1 MRTVAFYISL
11 VLVFTIPWEN
21 AVTLGNW
28 GTMTRAVGV
37 AAAASWLFSA
47 MLSRTV
53 RRPHFFH
60 LLMFLFVLWNAIS
73 LLWSY
78 YVNDTIRLIQT
89 YVQMSFMVWILWD
102 LCTAPAALRSVLAA
116 YVAGAYISIGSVTA
130 NYLAGQ
136 EISAGPEGRYSGAGM
151 NANELAIILALGIPV
166 AWHLATTAQ
175 PGIRSRILQLLCYAY
190 VPLCLPA
197 ILLTGARTSLF
208 VALPGLLFVV
218 FTSKRLKP
226 FQRLLVFS
234 LLAAGAIVLISR
246 IPRATF
252 DRLATTGASIIAADL
267 GGRVNLWL
275 GSLNVISDHPILG
288 VGAGALHT
296 PFILGSQAHNTFISV
311 LTELGP
317 IGLILFLAVLAVAF
331 SQAVRQPDWLSQPW
345 FTILV
350 TWLIGA
356 STVTWEYTKQTWLFL
371 GLVII
376 SASLV
381 ERSRTGEGI
390 FVFSRRSAGA
400 AHFRPAGGR

>member
-1 MRTVAFYISL
+1 MRTVAYFFSL
-11 VLVFTIPWEN
+11 LLVFTVPWEN
-21 AVTLGNW
+21 AITFENW
-28 GTMTRAVGV
+28 GTLTRAIGV

-53 RRPHFFH
+53 RRPHLFH
-60 LLMFLFVLWNAIS
+60 LLMFLFVLWNATS

-78 YVNDTIRLIQT
+78 YVDDTIRLIRT
-89 YVQMSFMVWILWD
+89 YVQLSFMVWILWD
-102 LCTAPAALRSVLAA
+102 LCTTPAALRTVLATYIAGA
-116 YVAGAYISIGSVTA
+116 YVAIGSVTA

-151 NANELAIILALGIPV
+151 NANELAIILSLGIPV
-166 AWHLATTAQ
+166 AWYLATTAQ

-218 FTSKRLKP
+218 FTSNRLKP
-226 FQRLLVFS
+226 LPRLLVF
-234 LLAAGAIVLISR
+234 LLLGAGATVLISR
-246 IPRATF
+246 IPSTTF
-252 DRLATTGASIIAADL
+252 DRLATTGTSIIAADL
-267 GGRVNLWL
+267 GGRVKLWL

-288 VGAGALHT
+288 VGSGALHT

-311 LTELGP
+311 LTEVGP
-317 IGLILFLAVLAVAF
+317 IGFLLFLSVLAVAF
-331 SQAVRQPDWLSQPW
+331 SEAVRQPDWLSRPW

-356 STVTWEYTKQTWLFL
+356 STLTWEYTKQTWLFL

-376 SASLV
+376 SASLL
-381 ERSRTGEGI
+381 ERSRAGEGL
-390 FVFSRRSAGA
+390 FVFGRRPANTV
-400 AHFRPAGGR
+400 HFRPAGGK